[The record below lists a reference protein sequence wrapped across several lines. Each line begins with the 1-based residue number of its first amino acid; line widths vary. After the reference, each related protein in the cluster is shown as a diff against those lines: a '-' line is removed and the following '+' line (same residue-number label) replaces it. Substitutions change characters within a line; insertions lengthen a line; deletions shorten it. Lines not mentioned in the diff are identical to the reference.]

1 LQILA
6 QSKSNSLF
14 LLFFLE
20 QKGGGDLV
28 LAGKTERTPAKEIVA
43 RQKLLKNVSAKNG
56 GPPKE
61 AKNGKNVERKK
72 TVKMWNVD
80 GGC

>member
-1 LQILA
+1 
-6 QSKSNSLF
+6 
-14 LLFFLE
+14 
-20 QKGGGDLV
+20 